1 MEIMENIS
9 KIQAFASKFKETNL
23 AFSPTIIADAKNTL
37 LHLDFPTT
45 KTEFWK
51 YTRLG
56 KLAQLRLHQE
66 KISENEQVLAPLTD
80 NGIVRI
86 TNGYITSFSKEI
98 AGLNI
103 TPFSKCSEQQL
114 SLIGKKADLT
124 QNIFLALNTLY
135 SQEGL
140 FIEVEENAQIEG
152 VFQLLFHVHGENC
165 FAPFRVFI
173 HVKKGSSFKL
183 IQQFTASGEHL
194 FSLPIVEY
202 LVEENAHISCDKLQ
216 MENAS
221 SFLLCEDYSIQ
232 KRNSTVL
239 LNTFSISGAWVRNNS
254 SFLIEGENCETN
266 LNGAYLLKDLQHLD
280 NHTIV
285 DHIAPHCNSNEL
297 YKGILSG
304 KATGVFNGKVFVRP
318 NAQKISAFQSNA
330 NVLLSDDASVNS
342 KPELEIYANDV
353 KCSHGSTTG
362 QLDEDAVFYL
372 RARGL
377 SEKSARSLITQAF
390 ITEVVDKV
398 EQKEVRD
405 FIQNKLVELHD
416 WTN

>member
-1 MEIMENIS
+1 MENIS

-23 AFSPTIIADAKNTL
+23 AFTPTSIADAKNTL

-51 YTRLG
+51 YTRLA
-56 KLAQLRLHQE
+56 KLAQLRLNQE
-66 KISENEQVLAPLTD
+66 KIRENEQVVAPLTD

-98 AGLNI
+98 AGLTI

-114 SLIGKKADLT
+114 SLIGKKADLK

-152 VFQLLFHVHGENC
+152 VFQLLFHAHGENC

-202 LVEENAHISCDKLQ
+202 LIEENARISCDKLQ

-405 FIQNKLVELHD
+405 FIKNKLVELHD

>member
-1 MEIMENIS
+1 MENIS
-9 KIQAFASKFKETNL
+9 KIQAFASKFNETNL
-23 AFSPTIIADAKNTL
+23 AFSPTSIADAKNTL

-45 KTEFWK
+45 KIEFWK
-51 YTRLG
+51 YTRLA
-56 KLAQLRLHQE
+56 KLAQLRLNQE
-66 KISENEQVLAPLTD
+66 KIRENEQVVAPLTD

-98 AGLNI
+98 AGLTI
-103 TPFSKCSEQQL
+103 TPFSKCSEQQF
-114 SLIGKKADLT
+114 SLIGEKVDLT

-152 VFQLLFHVHGENC
+152 VFQLLFHAHGENC

-405 FIQNKLVELHD
+405 FIQAKLVELHD

>member
-1 MEIMENIS
+1 MENIS

-23 AFSPTIIADAKNTL
+23 AFTPTSIADAKNTL

-51 YTRLG
+51 YTRLA
-56 KLAQLRLHQE
+56 KLAQLRLNQE
-66 KISENEQVLAPLTD
+66 KIRENEQVVAPLTD
-80 NGIVRI
+80 KGIVRI

-98 AGLNI
+98 AGLTI

-114 SLIGKKADLT
+114 SLIGEKADLK

-152 VFQLLFHVHGENC
+152 VFQLLFHAHGENC

-202 LVEENAHISCDKLQ
+202 LIEENARISCDKLQ

-239 LNTFSISGAWVRNNS
+239 LNTFSMSGAWVRNNS

-304 KATGVFNGKVFVRP
+304 KSTGVFNGKVFVRP